1 MRNRALILLGMLL
14 YGGIGYAQNIPFGLL
29 KPLFLFNNVQH
40 QLQMTPPLDECFI
53 PNPAFSPRSCAT
65 GLFEGEANIFE
76 PYWAQWRVGAQ
87 LKDTLLTADEKDEVI
102 KTAVIDSGIS
112 KEREAF
118 QQMDVTCEK
127 GADEEE
133 ICHGTQVASILCSKD
148 HCSVGEAK
156 NAQMY
161 VYSAKEPLVDG
172 MWDEDVADAIE
183 DAIDHNARVINLS
196 MIYFKSPNTLRIQ
209 RLMEKVK
216 SSQVT
221 LVWAAGNDFGQ
232 ENLYPSNVDN
242 LLSIASLNP
251 YLGSSIFSNQGAST
265 DFAAPSD
272 YNMLSLE
279 GRRFS
284 GTSGA
289 APVVSGI
296 ILNMLKVNPNL
307 TPPQIKNI
315 LKASSFDLNST
326 GFDHQTGWGMPNM
339 VKALLAA
346 RYVRE
351 GRLNIPSVPVN
362 SAHIL
367 KKMRDKVNAEIQ
379 KDELVSQ
386 KTFDD
391 ALSQTKN
398 CDQYEESIKK
408 LFMDYFL
415 TENSSEI
422 CKFYEYHHLPL
433 SGLLFCKDEISQERF
448 INQLHQN
455 ITHPDPKVREKAVSA
470 LGFLK
475 EKKFIPELMDIFNRE
490 QDEDVKIAAILALG
504 NFSDDEEAANT
515 LISIFN
521 NSPSHFQTI
530 TAKVLST
537 FKNNPQVI
545 QALVHHVNDEKSAV
559 RETVLTSLGNLKD
572 PQTIPYLMEALH
584 DKLYGTQEVAIDA
597 LGNMGSIA
605 VQPIL
610 DKLKSLQDH
619 QNRTDEEEI
628 TIRGL
633 GKALGLIGQ
642 PALNPIIDGIRS
654 RKIYI
659 SFQLISATKQIGVL
673 AVEPLVRGLN
683 DSDILVQSYAM
694 EALGS
699 IGDPRAVGPLIQKLK
714 TAPDYLRHTIVY
726 SLKTLKILIND
737 PQVGQHIDQAIR
749 KYE

>member
-1 MRNRALILLGMLL
+1 MLL

-351 GRLNIPSVPVN
+351 GRLNIPSVQVMSMLGVDRVLEMVNRLGITTLKDTNDYGLALVLGAGEVSLLELTNVYATFADNGMKKDPVFITKILDKRNQLIFQNKNTFKQVLSPEVAFLISSILSDAKTRFEEFGSALDNETGAAVKTGTTDDFRDSWTLGYTPDLAIGVWVGN
-362 SAHIL
+362 S
-367 KKMRDKVNAEIQ
+367 D
-379 KDELVSQ
+379 
-386 KTFDD
+386 
-391 ALSQTKN
+391 
-398 CDQYEESIKK
+398 
-408 LFMDYFL
+408 
-415 TENSSEI
+415 NSSM
-422 CKFYEYHHLPL
+422 
-433 SGLLFCKDEISQERF
+433 D
-448 INQLHQN
+448 N
-455 ITHPDPKVREKAVSA
+455 IAGS
-470 LGFLK
+470 LGAAP
-475 EKKFIPELMDIFNRE
+475 IWRELMD
-490 QDEDVKIAAILALG
+490 K
-504 NFSDDEEAANT
+504 FSNVRDYE
-515 LISIFN
+515 FMP
-521 NSPSHFQTI
+521 PSNIVQSKTCFH
-530 TAKVLST
+530 TAK
-537 FKNNPQVI
+537 KNSQQVT
-545 QALVHHVNDEKSAV
+545 NEYF
-559 RETVLTSLGNLKD
+559 LK
-572 PQTIPYLMEALH
+572 
-584 DKLYGTQEVAIDA
+584 GTQPV
-597 LGNMGSIA
+597 
-605 VQPIL
+605 
-610 DKLKSLQDH
+610 KSC
-619 QNRTDEEEI
+619 I
-628 TIRGL
+628 
-633 GKALGLIGQ
+633 
-642 PALNPIIDGIRS
+642 
-654 RKIYI
+654 
-659 SFQLISATKQIGVL
+659 
-673 AVEPLVRGLN
+673 
-683 DSDILVQSYAM
+683 
-694 EALGS
+694 
-699 IGDPRAVGPLIQKLK
+699 
-714 TAPDYLRHTIVY
+714 
-726 SLKTLKILIND
+726 
-737 PQVGQHIDQAIR
+737 
-749 KYE
+749 